1 MEGIGKLLPTRKR
14 GKKEQLARLVNY
26 YLYLVLESSSLLIK
40 SCSFEIVD
48 DISECPVCRV
58 RQLAILRHTRKRQNR
73 KMGIGT
79 RQEDSAIVSLIYS
92 LTIKTPR
99 L

>member
-40 SCSFEIVD
+40 SCSFEIID

-58 RQLAILRHTRKRQNR
+58 RQLAILRHTRKRQ
-73 KMGIGT
+73 
-79 RQEDSAIVSLIYS
+79 QENGYRDKAGGQHTLIPY
-92 LTIKTPR
+92 LQPHN
-99 L
+99 